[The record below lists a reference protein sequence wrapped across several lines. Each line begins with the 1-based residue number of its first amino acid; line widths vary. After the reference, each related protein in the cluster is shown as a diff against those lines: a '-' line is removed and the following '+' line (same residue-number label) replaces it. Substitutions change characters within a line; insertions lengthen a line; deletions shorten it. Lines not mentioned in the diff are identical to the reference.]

1 MTELRFTSSLTIEEI
16 ENNFKN
22 VDVFSGITEGL
33 EEILKYDAETIE
45 AMVETERI
53 ASETSV
59 KGYTNMDEM
68 FADLGK

>member
-1 MTELRFTSSLTIEEI
+1 MDELRFTSSLTIDEI

-33 EEILKYDAETIE
+33 EEILKYDAETIA
-45 AMVETERI
+45 AMVEAERI
-53 ASETSV
+53 ASDTSV